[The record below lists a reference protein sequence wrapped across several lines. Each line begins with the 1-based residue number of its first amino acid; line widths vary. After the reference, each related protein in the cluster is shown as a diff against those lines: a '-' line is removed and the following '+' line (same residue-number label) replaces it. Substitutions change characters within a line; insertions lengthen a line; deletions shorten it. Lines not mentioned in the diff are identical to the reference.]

1 MSNVWTTGARLV
13 KAFSHLWTSTKN
25 DMDVRSALLHVTSR
39 HVKSRI
45 ALVTRSKANVKFG

>member
-1 MSNVWTTGARLV
+1 MSNVWTKGARLV
-13 KAFSHLWTSTKN
+13 KTFSPLWTSTKN
-25 DMDVRSALLHVTSR
+25 DMDVRSVLLHVTSR